1 MIEPDPSGDDRTYM
15 AIDLA
20 GEVSANRL
28 TSALADAGFDG
39 TLAARWHETQAP
51 ERWVKLI
58 DMAGFAGADDA
69 RFGALTDALEVPVNQ
84 IFRLG
89 SFAVPSIIE
98 TLRGG

>member
-1 MIEPDPSGDDRTYM
+1 M
-15 AIDLA
+15 
-20 GEVSANRL
+20 
-28 TSALADAGFDG
+28 
-39 TLAARWHETQAP
+39 
-51 ERWVKLI
+51 KLI